1 MPAVLDGTNGLTF
14 NDNTRMG
21 SAQFSNRLIN
31 PNFLINQRAATG
43 TVVLA
48 AGAYGLDRWK
58 AGASGCTFTFA
69 VSANVTTLTISA
81 GTLMQ
86 VIEGTNLQSG
96 VHVLSWTGSALGRI
110 DAGSYSASGVTGTA
124 SGGTNQ
130 TIEFAAGTLV
140 MPRYNQGAAS
150 SVQFLPV
157 GLELA
162 LCQRYYWRNNYA
174 NGAYIANL
182 QAFQPTNVFGVIAY
196 PPVPMRTVPTS
207 VGRSA
212 LNTFMLFAATG
223 TPDSVVTTFSIAML
237 DANGPIF
244 SGNIL
249 KTGASLVAGDA
260 SVLSATG
267 GATFIEATAEL

>member
-1 MPAVLDGTNGLTF
+1 MAASLDGTNGLTF
-14 NDNTRMG
+14 NDGTLMG

-31 PNFLINQRAATG
+31 PNFTVNQRVATG

-48 AGAYGLDRWK
+48 AGAYGFDRWK

-86 VIEGTNLQSG
+86 VIEGANLQSG

-162 LCQRYYWRNNYA
+162 LCQRYYVTS
-174 NGAYIANL
+174 YIGVGVGSVSSAGQVYGGTYYNTSSVAGGKGVVQVNFL
-182 QAFQPTNVFGVIAY
+182 Q
-196 PPVPMRTVPTS
+196 MR
-207 VGRSA
+207 
-212 LNTFMLFAATG
+212 AAPAVNIYSPSTG
-223 TPDSVVTTFSIAML
+223 TLNQIFDNADRAASAIGISAKSFYGSYNGNGGFVAVMHYT
-237 DANGPIF
+237 AN
-244 SGNIL
+244 
-249 KTGASLVAGDA
+249 
-260 SVLSATG
+260 
-267 GATFIEATAEL
+267 AEI